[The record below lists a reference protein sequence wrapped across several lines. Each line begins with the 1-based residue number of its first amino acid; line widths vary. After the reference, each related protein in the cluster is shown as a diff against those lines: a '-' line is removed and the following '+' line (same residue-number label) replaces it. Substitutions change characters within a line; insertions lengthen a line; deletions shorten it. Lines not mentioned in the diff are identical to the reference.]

1 MAFGMVNAFAQT
13 VSLDD
18 VTIKAGETK
27 VVSISLNNSQTNI
40 VSFQMDLTLPDGITI
55 NKAGCGLSSR
65 FTDSDQELTIGKQ
78 PNGDYRLTSTSLA
91 LKPIS
96 GTSGAIIKLSL
107 TAASDAKGG
116 RASLKNILF
125 ATSNSESLNA
135 ATVSFKVD
143 ASYTLTYKVDGAVYK
158 TLEVVYG
165 STITPEA
172 ALTKEGYTFSGWS
185 DLPATMPNHD
195 VTVTGTYSVNS
206 YFLFY
211 VLDGEIY
218 KTMSVQYG
226 TAIIPETVP
235 EKEGYTFSGWSG
247 LPDTM
252 PAHDVTAQ
260 GRYEIHSHTL
270 TYKVDGEVYK
280 TYTLEYHSAIT
291 PEPAPTKEGYTF
303 SGWSNI
309 PELMPDNDVEVT
321 GTFTVNSYTL
331 TYKVDGEIY
340 KTSTVVYGTTLV
352 PEAEPTKEGYSF
364 SGWSEIPAT
373 MPAHDVTVTGTFTIN
388 KYKLIYIVDGA
399 EYKSYEIEYA
409 SAITPEPA
417 PTKEGY
423 TFSGWSEI
431 PELMPD
437 NDVVV
442 TGTFSINSYT
452 LTYKVDGEVYKTST
466 VVFGSAITPE
476 PALTKE
482 GYTFSGWSEIP
493 TTMPAHDVEV
503 TGSFSINS
511 YSLTYLVDGEVYKT
525 SSVVYGTELTLEAE
539 PTKEGYTFS
548 GWSELPETM
557 PAHDVTV
564 TGHFIIH
571 THTLTYLVNGAVY
584 KTYTLEYHQAI
595 TPEPAPSIE
604 GYTFSGWSE
613 IPELMPDNDVEVTG
627 TLTINS
633 YTITYRVDGEI
644 YKTVSVVYGTA
655 VTPEPAP
662 TKEGYTFSGWSEIP
676 ATMPAHDV
684 EVTGSFTINS
694 YTLTYI
700 VDGEVYKTYFV
711 EYGTALTPEAE
722 PTKEGYTFSGWSEIP
737 ETMPARDVT
746 VIGSFIVNLATGIVL
761 DKEALLFNSVEP
773 QQLNVTL
780 TPENLINK
788 TVAWSSSNKEI
799 ASVDGNGMVTPV
811 NNGEAVITV
820 STTDGSNLEASCMV
834 LVDFKAATLTIDK
847 ENVTFKKLKSQKLT
861 AIITPEGASQEVTWS
876 SSDESIVTVSETGT
890 IKPRRNGE
898 AVITAVTTDGTQ
910 LEATCE
916 VTVNIPSQFEAEVTQ
931 TTLSIG
937 TKDGMD
943 EATNVIL
950 IIDGEEYNGATVT
963 GLAPNRTYHVK
974 ATADIGKYN
983 WTEEL
988 DVTTADIAVNFDCT
1002 ASPTTLDIT
1011 ASYDAG
1017 DATVTYASFSSE
1029 VEVNTLNLTGL
1040 EPAQSYE
1047 YTYYVT
1053 TEEGGTATYKA
1064 QFATEA
1070 LNLKIS
1076 QTKVVA
1082 VGDVVV
1088 VANSNIAEEENV
1100 SVGFEW
1106 RRYDWPDEIENRSG
1120 AAYIYEG
1127 IIEGSIKNLNADKFW
1142 RIRPFFQSQA
1152 GSRYWGDWVTIDPS
1166 DASYFEPSVHTYN
1179 TINVEDNTAEVK
1191 GFVMQG
1197 SDDVVQQGFMYWTA
1211 SPQAS
1216 SRWNASGVPS
1226 DAKVVEAN
1234 GNMMVASLKDLEYET
1249 EYSYVAFV
1257 RTSGGTFYGEKQ
1269 NFTTGEMDPDGIAS
1283 PKSSPEGKDFESP
1296 LLQEAYDLSGRQIVN
1311 GQSSNSKLPR
1321 SINIIRYSD
1330 GTTRKVLKR

>member
-1 MAFGMVNAFAQT
+1 MKRKLFTIILVIFYVLAAWSSDDLTIYQEVSNGKIYYYVINEKTNYGYMDLTFTILDEDEKTCELTKVTYFYDEKYNYILEIPSTACNYKVIGIGSVAFTDIYYNIYTYAPSSADLSIILPNTLKYIGENAFAGFRRLKSVTMPSGLKRIGESAFVSSGIKAAIIPDNVNSIGPKAFGNCVNLST
-13 VSLDD
+13 VHLPESAKSIPDYCFSGCTGLTSIIIPNSVTNIGNGAFSGCGMTSINIPNGVTNIGGQAFYGSALTSITIPNSVTSIGGDAFHGCCDLASVIIENGLKSIEYGSFMDCHSLTSIIIPQSVTSIGLQAFFCCTGLTS
-18 VTIKAGETK
+18 VTIENGVKIIESDAFAECTG
-27 VVSISLNNSQTNI
+27 
-40 VSFQMDLTLPDGITI
+40 LTSITI
-55 NKAGCGLSSR
+55 PESVESIYGSPFYRCSNLSSIKVEEGNIKY
-65 FTDSDQELTIGKQ
+65 DSREDC
-78 PNGDYRLTSTSLA
+78 N
-91 LKPIS
+91 
-96 GTSGAIIKLSL
+96 AIIE
-107 TAASDAKGG
+107 TATNTLVVGCNNTIIPNSVTGIGG
-116 RASLKNILF
+116 RAFDGCSTLTSVTIPDNVTIIGEMAFSGCSGLISINLPDVMTDIGNCAFLGCSSLPSVIIPNGIKQIGYDTFNSCSNLTSITIPSSVTSIWGSAFGYCDSLADVYCYAKELPYTESNLF
-125 ATSNSESLNA
+125 AGSNIGD
-135 ATVSFKVD
+135 ATLHV
-143 ASYTLTYKVDGAVYK
+143 
-158 TLEVVYG
+158 
-165 STITPEA
+165 
-172 ALTKEGYTFSGWS
+172 
-185 DLPATMPNHD
+185 
-195 VTVTGTYSVNS
+195 
-206 YFLFY
+206 
-211 VLDGEIY
+211 
-218 KTMSVQYG
+218 
-226 TAIIPETVP
+226 PETSLEAYSTTEP
-235 EKEGYTFSGWSG
+235 WS
-247 LPDTM
+247 
-252 PAHDVTAQ
+252 
-260 GRYEIHSHTL
+260 S
-270 TYKVDGEVYK
+270 
-280 TYTLEYHSAIT
+280 
-291 PEPAPTKEGYTF
+291 
-303 SGWSNI
+303 
-309 PELMPDNDVEVT
+309 
-321 GTFTVNSYTL
+321 
-331 TYKVDGEIY
+331 
-340 KTSTVVYGTTLV
+340 
-352 PEAEPTKEGYSF
+352 
-364 SGWSEIPAT
+364 
-373 MPAHDVTVTGTFTIN
+373 
-388 KYKLIYIVDGA
+388 
-399 EYKSYEIEYA
+399 
-409 SAITPEPA
+409 
-417 PTKEGY
+417 
-423 TFSGWSEI
+423 
-431 PELMPD
+431 
-437 NDVVV
+437 
-442 TGTFSINSYT
+442 
-452 LTYKVDGEVYKTST
+452 
-466 VVFGSAITPE
+466 FGSIV
-476 PALTKE
+476 ALP
-482 GYTFSGWSEIP
+482 SP
-493 TTMPAHDVEV
+493 T
-503 TGSFSINS
+503 
-511 YSLTYLVDGEVYKT
+511 
-525 SSVVYGTELTLEAE
+525 
-539 PTKEGYTFS
+539 
-548 GWSELPETM
+548 
-557 PAHDVTV
+557 
-564 TGHFIIH
+564 
-571 THTLTYLVNGAVY
+571 
-584 KTYTLEYHQAI
+584 
-595 TPEPAPSIE
+595 
-604 GYTFSGWSE
+604 
-613 IPELMPDNDVEVTG
+613 
-627 TLTINS
+627 
-633 YTITYRVDGEI
+633 
-644 YKTVSVVYGTA
+644 
-655 VTPEPAP
+655 
-662 TKEGYTFSGWSEIP
+662 
-676 ATMPAHDV
+676 
-684 EVTGSFTINS
+684 

-700 VDGEVYKTYFV
+700 VDGETYKTVQY
-711 EYGTALTPEAE
+711 EEGESIIPEAE

-773 QQLNVTL
+773 QQLHVTL

-788 TVAWSSSNKEI
+788 TFAWSSSNKEI

-847 ENVTFKKLKSQKLT
+847 ENVTFKKLKSKKLT

-1047 YTYYVT
+1047 YTYYIT

-1234 GNMMVASLKDLEYET
+1234 GNMMVASLKELEYET

-1269 NFTTGEMDPDGIAS
+1269 TFTTGEMDPDGIEEVY
-1283 PKSSPEGKDFESP
+1283 SSESIVHSSE
-1296 LLQEAYDLSGRQIVN
+1296 EAVYDLSGRQIVN
-1311 GQSSNSKLPR
+1311 SKSSNSKLPR
-1321 SINIIRYSD
+1321 GINIIRMSD
-1330 GTTRKVLKR
+1330 GTTRKVLVK